1 MSDSELFQT
10 KEGAFTSNVV
20 NLRGLEKICLQM
32 KTPREKMDKNRIKT
46 SYETT
51 FSDNLFDV

>member
-10 KEGAFTSNVV
+10 KEDAFTSNV
-20 NLRGLEKICLQM
+20 NRRGLEKMCLQII
-32 KTPREKMDKNRIKT
+32 TPREKIDENRIKR
-46 SYETT
+46 SHEST